1 MLYRLL
7 IMGML
12 GVIAQLP
19 FLGKYVSEDGFV
31 FEIKESTAII
41 TFPESH
47 ARLNDTVAV
56 CRVFQESPSF
66 LRIDSLSPEE
76 EVFHCMTVEEDIK
89 SDIVSDSVVVMFSF
103 PVNYRKLRILIRE
116 ENSPDSDL
124 SFVYPDQR
132 QICLPKEKHYL
143 FGVEPCDP
151 FGLFSIYN
159 LHPITE
165 LMEVFPIK
173 RKNKDSNFL
182 TISIPCINDG
192 FFEKVWITGDYV
204 KISEKELIWKGIVFK
219 KKDRQN
225 LFGKGLKTRNAG
237 KGDNTEGSPINSE
250 FCKHLY

>member
-7 IMGML
+7 IMSTL
-12 GVIAQLP
+12 SVIAQLP
-19 FLGKYVSEDGFV
+19 FLGTYISKTGFV
-31 FEIKESTAII
+31 FEIKERTAII
-41 TFPESH
+41 TYPAH
-47 ARLNDTVAV
+47 HYPARLNDTVAV
-56 CRVFQESPSF
+56 CKVFQESPSF

-76 EVFHCMTVEEDIK
+76 DVFHCMTVEEDIK
-89 SDIVSDSVVVMFSF
+89 TSIARDSVVVMFSF
-103 PVNYRKLRILIRE
+103 PVNYRKLRILLRE
-116 ENSPDSDL
+116 DNVINSDL

-151 FGLFSIYN
+151 FDLFSIYN

-165 LMEVFPIK
+165 LWEVFPIK

-204 KISEKELIWKGIVFK
+204 KISEKELVWRGIVFQ
-219 KKDRQN
+219 KKD
-225 LFGKGLKTRNAG
+225 L
-237 KGDNTEGSPINSE
+237 
-250 FCKHLY
+250 